1 MRTTLVVAA
10 AISLSGVSSAQA
22 QRPLRIGPTYSSPSL
37 QDLSGATHSFSS
49 LGGSIAFMTGD
60 DGETGVTISRYHD
73 LSTDG
78 RARQLSLYGF
88 DSYYYPV
95 GARGVVAPFAGT
107 ALGLARV
114 TEAKPGCLLLCG
126 DTVSTTSQLAFAFG
140 LGVRVNVGDAAVA
153 TVLGRFL
160 QVPGSDIQALEVVA
174 NASVTLGKP
183 RRGEFLEGTLGP
195 SVSALIPVSGSL
207 RGRGPFAG
215 VRFRRDTKKSGTVGL
230 EIDYAPLEVTAGSC
244 APGCRPDAILFAPG
258 YEASVRPA
266 WGRLYA
272 VAGLLLAGVYSQGP
286 DRGIAQGAHGG
297 VGADFVGARLMWNVN
312 GRLLWLQRNSGENVF
327 GVQVGVSLSPSIRG
341 PGAAH

>member
-1 MRTTLVVAA
+1 MRPTLVVAA
-10 AISLSGVSSAQA
+10 AISLSGISSAQA
-22 QRPLRIGPTYSSPSL
+22 QRPFRLGATYSSPSL

-60 DGETGVTISRYHD
+60 EGETGVTISRYHD

-78 RARQLSLYGF
+78 RARQLTLFGL

-126 DTVSTTSQLAFAFG
+126 DTVSTTSQLALAFG

-160 QVPGSDIQALEVVA
+160 QVPGSDIQALELVA
-174 NASVTLGKP
+174 TASVALGKL
-183 RRGEFLEGTLGP
+183 RRGAFLEGTLGP

-215 VRFRRDTKKSGTVGL
+215 VRFRRDTKKAGTVGL
-230 EIDYAPLEVTAGSC
+230 EIDYAPLEVTAGS
-244 APGCRPDAILFAPG
+244 
-258 YEASVRPA
+258 
-266 WGRLYA
+266 WRLYA

-312 GRLLWLQRNSGENVF
+312 GRLLWLQRNSGENVL
-327 GVQVGVSLSPSIRG
+327 GVQVGVGLSPRIGG

>member
-1 MRTTLVVAA
+1 MRPTLVVAA
-10 AISLSGVSSAQA
+10 AISLSGISSAQA
-22 QRPLRIGPTYSSPSL
+22 QRPFRLGATYSSPSL

-60 DGETGVTISRYHD
+60 EGETGVTISRYHD

-78 RARQLSLYGF
+78 RARQLTLFGL

-126 DTVSTTSQLAFAFG
+126 DTVSTTSQLALAFG

-160 QVPGSDIQALEVVA
+160 QVPGSDIQALELVA
-174 NASVTLGKP
+174 TASVALGKL
-183 RRGEFLEGTLGP
+183 RRGAFLEGTLGP

-215 VRFRRDTKKSGTVGL
+215 V
-230 EIDYAPLEVTAGSC
+230 
-244 APGCRPDAILFAPG
+244 
-258 YEASVRPA
+258 
-266 WGRLYA
+266 
-272 VAGLLLAGVYSQGP
+272 YSQGP

-297 VGADFVGARLMWNVN
+297 LGADFYGGPLVWNVN
-312 GRLLWLQRNSGENVF
+312 GRLLWLQRNSGENVL
-327 GVQVGVSLSPSIRG
+327 GVQLGVSLSPRIGG
-341 PGAAH
+341 PSAAH